1 MFNNIHK
8 RFNLYIFTTI
18 ALVLLVVS
26 CKKETNFVNENT
38 LGRGIAYYP
47 LSLNTLRDTVTKKLF
62 TDTSFSA
69 NQAIAFELQYYS
81 QDTVQ
86 EVDLYATV
94 PGTQKQL
101 VKSWPFQLS
110 YYSRLKGWDTTIL
123 SYTIPTTV
131 KTGDIVRLDAVVL
144 NTNSLSVTRS
154 ILLNIQ

>member
-1 MFNNIHK
+1 MQIKLNFNAWL
-8 RFNLYIFTTI
+8 FAGVIFLT
-18 ALVLLVVS
+18 LS
-26 CKKETNFVNENT
+26 CKKENNFVSENA

-69 NQAIAFELQYYS
+69 NQVIAFELLYYS
-81 QDTVQ
+81 QDTIQ

-94 PGTQKQL
+94 PGTQKQM
-101 VKSWPFQLS
+101 VNVWPFRTS
-110 YYSRLKGWDTTIL
+110 YYSYLKGWDTTIL
-123 SYTIPTTV
+123 SYTVPSTV
-131 KTGDIVRLDAVVL
+131 KPGDVVRLDAVVR